1 MTAFFIGGLL
11 PFSCIFIQLFFI
23 FNSIWGAQFYY
34 MFGFLFLVFIML
46 VITISETSILMCYF
60 QLCGEVGFL
69 FISPLII
76 QYFCFFL
83 GRIYIYIYRTSI
95 FCGVLASSSFWEF
108 SIDGVPKN
116 FSSRSPKLRNLR
128 KHFIESSLNRIF
140 AVTHKNTEPRTTGL
154 IRYLRMLLL
163 YLVWFRKFL
172 VVQCQVQYY
181 KRPRFSLHKLT
192 LE

>member
-1 MTAFFIGGLL
+1 MGSTILLYVWFSILSFHYAGHYNIWDIYTNVLFSTVWRGGFLVY
-11 PFSCIFIQLFFI
+11 FTTNYSIFLFF
-23 FNSIWGAQFYY
+23 SWEKY
-34 MFGFLFLVFIML
+34 
-46 VITISETSILMCYF
+46 
-60 QLCGEVGFL
+60 
-69 FISPLII
+69 
-76 QYFCFFL
+76 
-83 GRIYIYIYRTSI
+83 IYIYIYRTSI

-128 KHFIESSLNRIF
+128 KHFIESALNRIF
-140 AVTHKNTEPRTTGL
+140 AETHKNTESRTTGL